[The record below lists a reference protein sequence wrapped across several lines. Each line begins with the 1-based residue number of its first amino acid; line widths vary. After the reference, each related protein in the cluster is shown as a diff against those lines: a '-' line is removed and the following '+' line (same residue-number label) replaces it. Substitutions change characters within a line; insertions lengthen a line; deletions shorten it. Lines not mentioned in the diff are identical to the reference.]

1 MRFEAAGASDVGRR
15 RAHNEDDFVIR
26 AEAGLMAVAD
36 GMGGHDAGEVA
47 SRMAVE
53 GIERRIAALPGD
65 APAEALV
72 PGVSEAVRA
81 IGRDIFE
88 RNRGL
93 GYPEGMGMGATLTGL
108 WLPPGAGATAVLFNV
123 GDSRAY
129 RLRGGALEQ
138 VSKDQSAY
146 QEWLDGGRVGP
157 APGRNIIAQAL
168 GPSAA
173 VEPEAK
179 PVSLAAGDVVLLC
192 SDGLS
197 DMLEDAAI
205 AALLREHGDPDA
217 AAQALVAAA
226 NAAGGADNITVIVA
240 RCAD

>member
-1 MRFEAAGASDVGRR
+1 MRFEAAGLTDVGRR

-26 AEAGLMAVAD
+26 AEAGLLAVAD

-53 GIERRIAALPGD
+53 GIERHVAALPGD
-65 APAEALV
+65 AGAEALIA
-72 PGVSEAVRA
+72 GVSDAVRA
-81 IGRDIFE
+81 IGHDIFE

-93 GYPEGMGMGATLTGL
+93 GYPEGMGMGTTLTGL
-108 WLPPGAGATAVLFNV
+108 WLPPGAGEAAILFNV
-123 GDSRAY
+123 GDSRVY

-146 QEWLDGGRVGP
+146 QEWLDGGSVGP

-173 VEPEAK
+173 VEPA
-179 PVSLAAGDVVLLC
+179 VDAVTLAAGDVVLLC
-192 SDGLS
+192 SDGLN

-205 AALLREHGDPDA
+205 AALLREHADPDG

-240 RCAD
+240 RCVE